1 MITVVIDHM
10 TCMVH
15 ILPSRSD
22 YKAKDVAEL
31 VYENIYK
38 LHGLPAQII
47 SDRDSLFTSTFWQ
60 TLHKLIGT
68 ELRLSSSFHPQTDG
82 STERANRT
90 IGQMLRMCIDIDQK
104 NWANRLPA
112 IEFALNSARSDTT
125 GFAPFFLNYGR
136 LPRTMLVNEKSEYP
150 AVKKFA
156 QNLKSAILSAH
167 DAIIAARVKQTKNA
181 NRKRIPSPFVNGDLV
196 YISTQNISIPKGKAR
211 KLFPK
216 FVGPYRITRD
226 FGNDTFGIDLPSELK
241 KRGLHSRF
249 HASLLRIHIPNDDR
263 RFPGREVENLDVFGE
278 STEWRVDKIT
288 RHHGKGTTANFE
300 ILWKTGDKSWFRY
313 DEIKHLAAL
322 EQYFELLDVND
333 INKLPMHSVDE
344 DLPLEI
350 SVNSLKIIKV
360 DEYELPEFSSNYSPS
375 LASKFLSTLLLFK
388 MVRPEL
394 AIQPLTST
402 QTAYLRSNY
411 PR

>member
-1 MITVVIDHM
+1 
-10 TCMVH
+10 
-15 ILPSRSD
+15 
-22 YKAKDVAEL
+22 
-31 VYENIYK
+31 
-38 LHGLPAQII
+38 
-47 SDRDSLFTSTFWQ
+47 
-60 TLHKLIGT
+60 
-68 ELRLSSSFHPQTDG
+68 
-82 STERANRT
+82 
-90 IGQMLRMCIDIDQK
+90 MLRMCIDIDQK

-181 NRKRIPSPFVNGDLV
+181 NRKRIPSPLVNGDLV
-196 YISTQNISIPKGKAR
+196 YISMQNISIPKGKAR

-216 FVGPYRITRD
+216 FVGPYQITRD

-288 RHHGKGTTANFE
+288 RHYGKGTTANFE

-322 EQYFELLDVND
+322 EQCF
-333 INKLPMHSVDE
+333 
-344 DLPLEI
+344 
-350 SVNSLKIIKV
+350 
-360 DEYELPEFSSNYSPS
+360 
-375 LASKFLSTLLLFK
+375 
-388 MVRPEL
+388 
-394 AIQPLTST
+394 
-402 QTAYLRSNY
+402 
-411 PR
+411 